1 MKYIIIGLGNFGTS
15 LGLRLMDLDHEV
27 VGIDSRE
34 SVVEEYKD
42 KLTGVVCMNSVDE
55 ASLRSQSVLEVDAV
69 IVAIG
74 EDWAASIQTTA
85 LLKQMGVKRIIGRS
99 LSKLHE
105 TVLRGLGIEEII
117 NPENTAALE
126 IAHSIVSRSVIHTYN
141 VTSTISIN
149 EVVVPQYFENQRV
162 EDVNLQKNFGLTLI
176 AIKYQTSSGKVF
188 GGNKGNWQVTRF
200 FDDFRFSK
208 GDRIIV
214 YGDNNQMKK
223 LLDLIQK

>member
-15 LGLRLMDLDHEV
+15 LGLRLRDLDHEV
-27 VGIDSRE
+27 IGIDTRE
-34 SVVEEYKD
+34 QIVEEYKD
-42 KLTGVVCMNSVDE
+42 KLTGTVCMNSVDE
-55 ASLRSQSVLEVDAV
+55 ASLRAQSVLEVDAV

-85 LLKQMGVKRIIGRS
+85 LLKTMGVKRIIGRS

-105 TVLRGLGIEEII
+105 TVLRGLGIDEII

-126 IAHSIVSRSVIHTYN
+126 IANTIVSKNVVHTYN
-141 VTSTISIN
+141 ITTTISIN
-149 EVVVPQYFENQRV
+149 EVTVPPYFENQTV
-162 EDVNLQKNFGLTLI
+162 ADIDLAKNFGLTLV
-176 AIKYQTSSGKVF
+176 AIKYQTSAGKMF
-188 GGNKGNWQVTRF
+188 GGNKGTWQVTRF

-214 YGDNNQMKK
+214 YGDNTQMRR
-223 LLDLIQK
+223 LLDLFKK